1 MGMSDY
7 IKALREKIGH
17 DLLFFPSSA
26 CLIRDG
32 DKLLLVKHVEGHWTL
47 PAGAVDPGERPA
59 EAAQRETLEEAG
71 IVVEPFR
78 IVGVYGGGP
87 DFSGVYS
94 NGDRAA
100 WVTTLFE
107 ARLVSGE
114 PKPSD
119 DETADVRWATF
130 DEAFALELSASTRW
144 MLQRVLDGVHFDP

>member
-1 MGMSDY
+1 MSDY
-7 IKALREKIGH
+7 VRGLRERVGH
-17 DLLFFPSSA
+17 DLLFGPSAA

-32 DKLLLVKHVEGHWTL
+32 DKVLLVKHVEGRWTF

-71 IVVEPFR
+71 IVVEPSR
-78 IVGVYGGGP
+78 IAGVYGGGP

-94 NGDRAA
+94 NGDRVA

-107 ARLVSGE
+107 ARIVSGE

-119 DETADVRWATF
+119 DETAEVRWVTP
-130 DEAFALELSASTRW
+130 DEAFALELSPATRW
-144 MLQRVLDGVHFDP
+144 MLQRVLDGVQFDA